1 MMIEQLGTERKR
13 AMRMPRWFVGE
24 VLCRTALVLLVS
36 GCMALATGSPAAA
49 SARNPSGETTMPF
62 DQSLDKVS
70 QVFLQLLSIL
80 QTQGVDAARQYA
92 KDQGLM
98 TTQDEVRATL
108 VLDTDDAAV
117 VDEVSIAIGRLGG
130 RVTATFEDTIEIVVP
145 VQTIADSVTRAA
157 QGAFDQTSIFQ
168 ALADFQHVQ
177 NIHRTPLAFPAS
189 R

>member
-1 MMIEQLGTERKR
+1 M
-13 AMRMPRWFVGE
+13 
-24 VLCRTALVLLVS
+24 LCRAALVLLVS
-36 GCMALATGSPAAA
+36 GCMALAAGPSAAA
-49 SARNPSGETTMPF
+49 SAGTPAGETTMPLN
-62 DQSLDKVS
+62 QSLDKVS
-70 QVFLQLLSIL
+70 QVFLQLLTIL

-92 KDQGLM
+92 RDQGLM

-108 VLDTDDAAV
+108 VLDTDDTAV

-130 RVTATFEDTIEIVVP
+130 RVTATFADTIEIVVP
-145 VQTIADSVTRAA
+145 VQTIVDSVTSAT
-157 QGAFDQTSIFQ
+157 QGAFDHASFFQ